1 MVRSIRDTSIPG
13 TVTIISAVR
22 SPQTLVGNGVIP
34 VPIPVVPSTP
44 RFGWSVVESIGN
56 GECSINRTFP
66 RIDFPTLLPEV
77 ALHKRQVIAD
87 NIRRLIMRRI
97 KLGEFSSI
105 EHFASSTGVP
115 KSLLSRILNLK
126 ADPKLSS
133 LDKIAVALE
142 VPVEELLREKSR

>member
-1 MVRSIRDTSIPG
+1 M
-13 TVTIISAVR
+13 
-22 SPQTLVGNGVIP
+22 Q
-34 VPIPVVPSTP
+34 
-44 RFGWSVVESIGN
+44 
-56 GECSINRTFP
+56 
-66 RIDFPTLLPEV
+66 
-77 ALHKRQVIAD
+77 KRLTIAD
-87 NIRRLIMRRI
+87 NIKRLILRRI

-142 VPVEELLREKSR
+142 VSVEDLLREMSK

>member
-1 MVRSIRDTSIPG
+1 MHRREI
-13 TVTIISAVR
+13 
-22 SPQTLVGNGVIP
+22 
-34 VPIPVVPSTP
+34 
-44 RFGWSVVESIGN
+44 
-56 GECSINRTFP
+56 
-66 RIDFPTLLPEV
+66 V
-77 ALHKRQVIAD
+77 AE

-133 LDKIAVALE
+133 LDKIATALE
-142 VPVEELLREKSR
+142 VPLEEMLREKAR

>member
-1 MVRSIRDTSIPG
+1 M
-13 TVTIISAVR
+13 
-22 SPQTLVGNGVIP
+22 
-34 VPIPVVPSTP
+34 
-44 RFGWSVVESIGN
+44 
-56 GECSINRTFP
+56 
-66 RIDFPTLLPEV
+66 
-77 ALHKRQVIAD
+77 HKRQVIAD